1 MSGRIPAIIG
11 STEGADAVF
20 PVLTADQIARIA
32 AHGRMRSFDKGEVLV
47 QAGEHTTR
55 FFVLV
60 EGELELVR
68 PSETTE
74 DLVAIYRPGMFT
86 GEVNMLS
93 GRRGFIQIRTTVA
106 SKAIEVERERLL
118 ELIKSDKRRDFLS
131 LVSRYQGYP

>member
-1 MSGRIPAIIG
+1 M
-11 STEGADAVF
+11 F